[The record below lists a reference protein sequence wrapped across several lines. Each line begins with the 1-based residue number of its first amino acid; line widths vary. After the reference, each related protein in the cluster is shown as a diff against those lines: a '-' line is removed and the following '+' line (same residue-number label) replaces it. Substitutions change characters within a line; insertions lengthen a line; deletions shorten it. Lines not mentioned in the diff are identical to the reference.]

1 MKTRMKYLTYAL
13 IATATIT
20 ACKKDDDDPVTPTT
34 PPVNEE
40 ELITT
45 LRLHFHSAGGAEHKM
60 FVFTDLDGDGG
71 NAPVIMA
78 DTLSHDSIYHMEIE
92 VLNESESP
100 AENITEEI
108 EEESDVHQFFF
119 QVSGANATVIYD
131 DMDAN
136 MLPIGLKSMWTIG
149 AASNGTVIVT
159 LRHEPDKTATGVSS
173 GDITNAGGET
183 DIEVTF
189 PLVIE

>member
-1 MKTRMKYLTYAL
+1 
-13 IATATIT
+13 
-20 ACKKDDDDPVTPTT
+20 
-34 PPVNEE
+34 
-40 ELITT
+40 
-45 LRLHFHSAGGAEHKM
+45 
-60 FVFTDLDGDGG
+60 
-71 NAPVIMA
+71 
-78 DTLSHDSIYHMEIE
+78 
-92 VLNESESP
+92 
-100 AENITEEI
+100 
-108 EEESDVHQFFF
+108 
-119 QVSGANATVIYD
+119 YD

-136 MLPIGLKSMWTIG
+136 MLPIGLESMWTIG